1 MYQKKVFKE
10 LMEQFISG
18 EITPEGKTMLLT
30 MLDNPKYSE
39 ELNTILQ
46 ENYDSVEIPSISPEL
61 TKKFIDELK
70 KKMKTSSKT
79 KETPVVNMLNWK
91 KIAIAA
97 SIIVAIGI
105 GTFTLF
111 QKEAPSTSVITSKEK
126 NDKAPG
132 KSGAILTLSDGS
144 KIVLDSVGNG
154 VLANQNNTLVSK
166 KNGKLVYKT
175 SKNAQLAYNTM
186 TTPRAR
192 QYNLE
197 LSDGTKVWLNASS
210 SIMFPTSFAPNE
222 RKVIL
227 TGEAYFEVAKDK
239 KRPFRVVVN
248 NMLVNVLGTHFNIN
262 AYDDET
268 SVNTTLLEG
277 SVLIT
282 EKTKKVLLKPGQQ
295 AQKQKSGVI
304 TINDNV
310 NIEAVMGWKNGVFYF
325 EKASL
330 QTVLRQLSRWYN
342 VDVVF
347 EKDIPERIFEGEIQR
362 NLQLSQV
369 LKILEKNKVHFK
381 IDGNI
386 LRVIP

>member
-126 NDKAPG
+126 K
-132 KSGAILTLSDGS
+132 
-144 KIVLDSVGNG
+144 
-154 VLANQNNTLVSK
+154 
-166 KNGKLVYKT
+166 
-175 SKNAQLAYNTM
+175 
-186 TTPRAR
+186 
-192 QYNLE
+192 
-197 LSDGTKVWLNASS
+197 
-210 SIMFPTSFAPNE
+210 
-222 RKVIL
+222 
-227 TGEAYFEVAKDK
+227 
-239 KRPFRVVVN
+239 
-248 NMLVNVLGTHFNIN
+248 
-262 AYDDET
+262 
-268 SVNTTLLEG
+268 
-277 SVLIT
+277 
-282 EKTKKVLLKPGQQ
+282 
-295 AQKQKSGVI
+295 
-304 TINDNV
+304 
-310 NIEAVMGWKNGVFYF
+310 
-325 EKASL
+325 
-330 QTVLRQLSRWYN
+330 
-342 VDVVF
+342 
-347 EKDIPERIFEGEIQR
+347 
-362 NLQLSQV
+362 
-369 LKILEKNKVHFK
+369 
-381 IDGNI
+381 
-386 LRVIP
+386 